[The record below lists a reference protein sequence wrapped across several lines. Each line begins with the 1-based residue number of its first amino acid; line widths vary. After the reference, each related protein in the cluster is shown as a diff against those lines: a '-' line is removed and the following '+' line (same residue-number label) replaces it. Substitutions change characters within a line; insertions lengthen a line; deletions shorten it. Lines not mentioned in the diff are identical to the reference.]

1 MTPTPSVSAVAT
13 PVMLENNN
21 PDSSDMRNLVHNL
34 VTTQSSE
41 IEFLRE
47 LAREQKDKLISKKK
61 KIVAL
66 K

>member
-1 MTPTPSVSAVAT
+1 MTPTPSGSATAT
-13 PVMLENNN
+13 PVMLETNN

-47 LAREQKDKLISKKK
+47 LTREQKDKLISKKK

>member
-1 MTPTPSVSAVAT
+1 
-13 PVMLENNN
+13 MLETNN

>member
-1 MTPTPSVSAVAT
+1 MTPTPSGSAVAT